1 MARMFRSGRVA
12 NDNNRAEMSGG
23 YAANG
28 ISMHSRDAAHSGIVL
43 NGYTPGLRKHEAAN
57 RDNKRGR
64 PGALLLK
71 TEDQLAELR
80 TKLKYV
86 SGDKRARIEK
96 SIDIKTKFVIKL
108 RDELTR

>member
-12 NDNNRAEMSGG
+12 NDSNRAEMSGG

-28 ISMHSRDAAHSGIVL
+28 ISMHSRDAAHSGIVR
-43 NGYTPGLRKHEAAN
+43 YTPGLRKHEAAN